1 MPRIEDDFRSNCPV
15 AITLDLVGDRWTL
28 VVLRDLLVGKTRF
41 SQFLESPERIATNV
55 LTDRLALMERSGLV
69 EKTLYQARPKR
80 YEYRLTV
87 KGEALL
93 PVLQDMARWA
103 NRFVPCSFPA
113 PPDFLNRKA
122 P

>member
-1 MPRIEDDFRSNCPV
+1 M
-15 AITLDLVGDRWTL
+15 TLDIVGDRWTL
-28 VVLRDLLVGKTRF
+28 VVLRDLLVGKMRF

-69 EKTLYQARPKR
+69 EKRLYQTRPKR
-80 YEYRLTV
+80 YEYRLAV

-93 PVLQDMARWA
+93 PVLQAMARWA
-103 NRFVPCSFPA
+103 NRFVPGSFPA

>member
-1 MPRIEDDFRSNCPV
+1 MNDDFRSNCPV
-15 AITLDLVGDRWTL
+15 AMTLDIVGDRWTL
-28 VVLRDLLVGKTRF
+28 IVLRDLLGGKTRF

-55 LTDRLALMERSGLV
+55 LTGRLALMERAGLV
-69 EKTLYQARPKR
+69 ERTLYQTRPKR
-80 YEYRLTV
+80 FEYRLSV

-103 NRFVPCSFPA
+103 NRFLPGSFPA